1 VLFSI
6 NVSISRSSL
15 DPMASTV
22 LQIGWIQLFNVPEPA
37 KNIEAVT
44 LIAELAGEVMVVDEV
59 FLIKDG
65 PVRVKLRAREI
76 ASIKGFLEIF
86 IEGVGFEIKV
96 LPETKDKVVR
106 PKDPSPPP
114 KNPDDR
120 DSSEEDDDADDL
132 SDFES
137 KVNRAMGEPPAQS
150 GTKAPATGKS
160 AATKQRPLQGGEP
173 GDELPEKR
181 AAELQEH
188 EQVLEIMPLDIYDPT
203 AKVLD
208 HSLGIYGQLSQESDK
223 SSVETPKGLEHA
235 AAPPSGHFLIHTE
248 GGGLSFLPKDKW
260 PTLQLEQSGGTGGIS
275 FSFQPYRG
283 WN

>member
-1 VLFSI
+1 MDTFSQSKSLDLALFII
-6 NVSISRSSL
+6 NVSISHSSF

-22 LQIGWIQLFNVPEPA
+22 LQIGWIQLFNVPDSAE
-37 KNIEAVT
+37 NIEAVT

-59 FLIKDG
+59 SLIKDG

-96 LPETKDKVVR
+96 LPETKDKVVQ

-160 AATKQRPLQGGEP
+160 VATPR
-173 GDELPEKR
+173 
-181 AAELQEH
+181 
-188 EQVLEIMPLDIYDPT
+188 
-203 AKVLD
+203 
-208 HSLGIYGQLSQESDK
+208 GQ
-223 SSVETPKGLEHA
+223 T
-235 AAPPSGHFLIHTE
+235 
-248 GGGLSFLPKDKW
+248 
-260 PTLQLEQSGGTGGIS
+260 
-275 FSFQPYRG
+275 RR
-283 WN
+283 